1 MGKYDRQPNRKIS
14 EIDEDKS
21 MQADRSPPIK
31 GKFYFI
37 YDDNLNLVLEDK
49 TKRGLEVRER
59 NNDEKYNVDADKG
72 MIHDIDGIGHKVG
85 IRWYFPKSKY
95 HVEDVIKIAQE
106 MDARYKAIQEMTCP
120 DDDNS

>member
-1 MGKYDRQPNRKIS
+1 MGEYDWQPNRKIS
-14 EIDEDKS
+14 EIDKDKPMLEDR
-21 MQADRSPPIK
+21 APLRK

-37 YDDNLNLVLEDK
+37 YDDGNLNHVLEDK

-72 MIHDIDGIGHKVG
+72 MIHDVDGIGHKIG

-95 HVEDVIKIAQE
+95 QLEEVMKLAEE
-106 MDARYKAIQEMTCP
+106 MEASYKAIQEMTCP
-120 DDDNS
+120 DDDF

>member
-21 MQADRSPPIK
+21 MHSDRVPPIK

-37 YDDNLNLVLEDK
+37 YDENQNLVLEDK

-59 NNDEKYNVDADKG
+59 NNDDIYNVDADKG
-72 MIHDIDGIGHKVG
+72 MIHDMDGIGHKVG

-95 HVEDVIKIAQE
+95 QVEDVTKIAEE

-120 DDDNS
+120 DDDS

>member
-1 MGKYDRQPNRKIS
+1 MGKYDREPNRKIS

-21 MQADRSPPIK
+21 MQADRSPLIK

-37 YDDNLNLVLEDK
+37 YDDNLNLILEDK

-59 NNDEKYNVDADKG
+59 NNDDKYNVDADKG
-72 MIHDIDGIGHKVG
+72 MIHDMDGIGHKVG

-95 HVEDVIKIAQE
+95 QVEDVIKIAEE

>member
-21 MQADRSPPIK
+21 MQADRSPLIK

-37 YDDNLNLVLEDK
+37 YDDNLNLILEDK

-59 NNDEKYNVDADKG
+59 NNDDKYNVDADKG
-72 MIHDIDGIGHKVG
+72 MIHDMDGIGHKVG

-95 HVEDVIKIAQE
+95 QVEDVIKIAEE

-120 DDDNS
+120 DDDDS